1 MAGQLLRK
9 DKRLTDIYSCV
20 SLESFV
26 APFSCTGVPAN
37 GAARYQTSHYSLD
50 YDDTETSNKFVLR
63 QIHMFGSDGTTEVSP
78 TAFSYHNPNLGWTSR
93 PNYLPPGFVLAG
105 AERLGAAYR
114 FAHFAPDTTGRI
126 DLLFAAQVG
135 GKNVAYAF
143 KNNGPASWVLGGTPW
158 SAAGAS
164 DGTPPTSSVSDA
176 NFAPPVSFMT
186 ADGQDLGVILA
197 DVTGSGRTAMMQNYV
212 AGTHQFS
219 AAYLAGAKSFETNT
233 EYKIPFVVSRDG
245 KIVANYRFANWTGGA
260 GPDLIYESEGHKG
273 FLKNGGQGSGQGRV
287 GFLPRIGSLR
297 NFQIT
302 MFRPSRSTDGSILST
317 GAVPALRLIY

>member
-1 MAGQLLRK
+1 M
-9 DKRLTDIYSCV
+9 
-20 SLESFV
+20 ES
-26 APFSCTGVPAN
+26 
-37 GAARYQTSHYSLD
+37 ARYQTSHYRLD
-50 YDDTETSNKFVLR
+50 YDDTETSNRSSFAESTCSAVTMR
-63 QIHMFGSDGTTEVSP
+63 QRSLQQHSP
-78 TAFSYHNPNLGWTSR
+78 IITPTFGWTSR

-114 FAHFAPDTTGRI
+114 FAHFAPDTTGTI

-143 KNNGPASWVLGGTPW
+143 KNNGPASWVLEGGLP
-158 SAAGAS
+158 GAPLAPQE
-164 DGTPPTSSVSDA
+164 TAPLRHQRERRP

-197 DVTGSGRTAMMQNYV
+197 DVTGSGRTAIMQNYV

-245 KIVANYRFANWTGGA
+245 KIVAHYRFANWTGGA
-260 GPDLIYESEGHKG
+260 GPDLIYELEGHKG
-273 FLKNGGQGSGQGRV
+273 FLKNGGRGAEGRV
-287 GFLPRIGSLR
+287 GS
-297 NFQIT
+297 
-302 MFRPSRSTDGSILST
+302 FRQLGACATSR
-317 GAVPALRLIY
+317 